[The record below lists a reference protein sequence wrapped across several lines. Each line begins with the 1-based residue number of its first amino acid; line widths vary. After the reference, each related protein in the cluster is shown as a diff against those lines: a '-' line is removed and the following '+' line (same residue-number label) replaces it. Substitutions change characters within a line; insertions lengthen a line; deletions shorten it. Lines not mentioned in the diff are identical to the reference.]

1 MRSSPVFLLLLLSL
15 FSLISLLPAREAEM
29 TSDQARF
36 LRLFTNLLSRG
47 NSDLNEDK
55 ILIGRLFTSLE
66 QLRTDR
72 RTGTVEAR
80 TSPSQA
86 LRGGEKNKHQQE
98 QNAIHDHWASSQ
110 HSHQHTEETEGRG
123 EHEETHNHSHT
134 HTHYHDHNHV
144 RKSSE
149 NHKHLREFFLS
160 GWK

>member
-1 MRSSPVFLLLLLSL
+1 MRSSRLLHSGLREISGCVWWSISGSCLALLTTIIIP
-15 FSLISLLPAREAEM
+15 FFQ

-72 RTGTVEAR
+72 RAGTVEAR

-110 HSHQHTEETEGRG
+110 HSHQHTEVSGAIF
-123 EHEETHNHSHT
+123 HL
-134 HTHYHDHNHV
+134 
-144 RKSSE
+144 
-149 NHKHLREFFLS
+149 HLRSACLS
-160 GWK
+160 T